1 MTSKKIIA
9 FHNADKKKA
18 ENWSKISESED
29 IANFPCPFRALF
41 LGAPN
46 SGKSNMIKNLIIHQK
61 PRFTDIYVIHQDSD
75 GTKEWNDLDYTGL
88 LNDVPDIEFFNEIT
102 EEEPD
107 KKILIIIDDLE
118 MANAPKL
125 RIHNLS
131 VLMRYISSHKNISVC
146 LTSQNFFS
154 VKPDVRKNANLFFV
168 WKPVARNEIALIE
181 NRVGLKKGM
190 LSDMF
195 AEFRKS
201 QYDGFCFDFSLDSP
215 APIRFNL
222 FEPIE
227 IQE

>member
-1 MTSKKIIA
+1 MSSNKIIA
-9 FHNADKKKA
+9 FHNSDKKKA
-18 ENWSKISESED
+18 ENWSKINESGD

-75 GTKEWNDLDYTGL
+75 GTTEWNDLDYTGL
-88 LNDVPDIEFFNEIT
+88 LNDVPDVEFFNEIT
-102 EEEPD
+102 EEPD

-118 MANAPKL
+118 LANAPKQ

-168 WKPVARNEIALIE
+168 WKPVARNEISLIE
-181 NRVGLKKGM
+181 NRVGLKKGLLSEM
-190 LSDMF
+190 L

-201 QYDGFCFDFSLDSP
+201 QYDGFCFDFTTDSP
-215 APIRFNL
+215 APIRLNL
-222 FEPIE
+222 FEPLE
-227 IQE
+227 IQD